1 MARSALPMFVFN
13 RGLVSRL
20 GVARVDLKRLA
31 MGARQMK
38 NWVVRGLGAM
48 NIRPGMGYLGTTQSN
63 AAARFLDFVFSTTD
77 TALLE
82 LTDLLLRVWV
92 SDAVITRAS
101 VATAVTNGTFTT
113 DLTGW
118 TDDDESGGVSAWV
131 TPGYMQL
138 VGNGTAAAV
147 RTQTLT
153 VAGADLN
160 VEHAIN
166 IVIARGPVTLRV
178 GSAAGLDDYVTETA
192 LGEGSHSLS
201 FTPTG
206 NVFIRLQST
215 LKRVVW
221 VDSIAIASA
230 GAMQIIS
237 PYPAAALGLV
247 RQASSG
253 DVTFL
258 ACSGYQQY
266 KIERRATRGWSMVK
280 FMVDNGPFMVRNI
293 GPITMTPSVISGNG
307 TLTASAAYFKS
318 SNVGGLFS
326 HTSTGQ
332 RVTASVTAQNTF
344 TNAIMVTGTGTDRTT
359 TINISGTFVATVT
372 YQRSFDSATG
382 PWTDVPTGSWT
393 APIVTPST
401 DGLNNQTVWYRL
413 GVKTGDFTSGTVELI
428 LSVPTG
434 SIRGIARVTA
444 YTSATVVDIEVLTE
458 FGSTA
463 ASDNWQ
469 EGVWSDR
476 RGWPSA
482 VAFHEGRLW
491 WAGKDKILG
500 SVSDDFANH
509 DETVEGDSG
518 PINRAIGSGPVDS
531 FSWLLPLQRLV
542 LGAQGA
548 EFSCRSTSLDE
559 PLSPTNFNLKPSSTQ
574 GSAAV
579 TGIKVDAFGIY
590 VQRGGIRVY
599 QLEIDPSSYDFKS
612 THLTAVIPEIGKPGI
627 VRSAV
632 QRQPETRVHFVRSDG
647 TVALLQFDVNEQVV
661 CWSEIETD
669 GLIEDVVALPSQAGV
684 EDDQVYYVVKRTING
699 STVRYLEKWAYEV
712 DCRPDSN
719 GTLTASKLADSYVT
733 YTGTAT
739 TTITGLSHLEGE
751 QVTVWADGQDVGRD
765 SDLALIYTVTG
776 GQITLAT
783 AAASVVVGLPYTAT
797 WQSTKLLQMQTQ
809 LGSAVGK
816 YKTITG
822 LSFLLADTHARGLQ
836 FGRNFTDMDDMPSI
850 EEGSTV
856 DEDSITLDYDNEQI
870 IWPGDFSTDERVC
883 LRAIAPRP
891 CTVLAA
897 VPEVTVNE

>member
-1 MARSALPMFVFN
+1 MARGALPMFVFN

-48 NIRPGMGYLGTTQSN
+48 NIRPGTGYLSSTHSN

-82 LTDLLLRVWV
+82 LTNLLLRVWV
-92 SDAVITRAS
+92 SDAVVTRAS
-101 VATAVTNGTFTT
+101 VATTVTNGTFTT

-118 TDDDESGGVSAWV
+118 SDDDESGGVSTWV
-131 TPGYMQL
+131 SPGYMQL

-153 VAGADLN
+153 VAGADLS
-160 VEHAIN
+160 VEHALN

-178 GSAAGLDDYVTETA
+178 GSAAGLDDYISETA
-192 LGEGSHSLS
+192 LAEGTHSLT

-221 VDSIAIASA
+221 VDSVAIATA
-230 GAMQIIS
+230 GAMTVTS

-247 RQASSG
+247 RPASSG
-253 DVTFL
+253 DVVFL

-280 FMVDNGPFMVRNI
+280 FLVDNGPFMVQNI
-293 GPITMTPSVISGNG
+293 GPITMTPSVLSGNG
-307 TLTASAAYFKS
+307 TLTASKAYFKS
-318 SNVGGLFS
+318 TNVGGLFS

-332 RVTASVTAQNTF
+332 RVTVSVTAENTF
-344 TNAIMVTGTGTDRTT
+344 TNAIQVTGTGTDRTI
-359 TINISGTFVATVT
+359 TINISNTFTATVT
-372 YQRSFDSATG
+372 LQRSFDSATG
-382 PWTDVPTGSWT
+382 PWVDVTAVGPWT
-393 APIVTPST
+393 APVVTSYT
-401 DGLNNQTVWYRL
+401 DALNNQTVWYRL
-413 GVKTGDFTSGTVELI
+413 GVKTGDFTSGQADLI
-428 LSVPTG
+428 LSIPTG

-458 FGSTA
+458 FGSTN
-463 ASDNWQ
+463 ASDVWQ

-482 VAFHEGRLW
+482 AAFHEGRLW

-518 PINRAIGSGPVDS
+518 PINRSIGSGPVDS

-612 THLTAVIPEIGKPGI
+612 TNLTAVIPEIGKPGI
-627 VRSAV
+627 VRAAV

-669 GLIEDVVALPSQAGV
+669 GLIEDAVVLPSTANV

-719 GTLTASKLADSYVT
+719 GTLAACKLADSYVT
-733 YTGTAT
+733 YTGGAA
-739 TTITGLSHLEGE
+739 TITGLSHLEGE
-751 QVTVWADGQDVGRD
+751 QVVVWADGQDVGHD
-765 SDLALIYTVTG
+765 DDLNLIYTVTG
-776 GQITLAT
+776 GQITLPT

-809 LGSAVGK
+809 LGSPVGK

-836 FGRNFTDMDDMPSI
+836 FGRSFTDMDDMPSI
-850 EEGSTV
+850 EEGSEV
-856 DEDSITLDYDNEQI
+856 DGDSITVDYDNEQI